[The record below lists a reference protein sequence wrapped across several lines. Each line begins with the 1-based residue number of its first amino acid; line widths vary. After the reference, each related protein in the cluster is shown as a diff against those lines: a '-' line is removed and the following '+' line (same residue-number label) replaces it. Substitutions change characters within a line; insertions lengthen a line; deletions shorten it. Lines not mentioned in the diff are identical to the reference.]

1 MTKTINQP
9 ILNPTKTPPSGGW
22 GASILSGP
30 FTQLLTMDNL
40 PLRGKLSDDQLE
52 IISDAGILHK
62 EGRILAVGNFEQLRR
77 ENPDA
82 NIEFLEGDFVC
93 CPE

>member
-9 ILNPTKTPPSGGW
+9 ILNPTKTPPSGW
-22 GASILSGP
+22 GLLFP
-30 FTQLLTMDNL
+30 VLFTQLLTMDNL

-52 IISDAGILHK
+52 IISMPGFCIKKAGFWRLGILNSC
-62 EGRILAVGNFEQLRR
+62 A

-82 NIEFLEGDFVC
+82 NIEFLEGDFGLLARND
-93 CPE
+93 